1 MECLSGRMECLSSE
15 VEERGFVAARKTRVT
30 IVTTMF
36 PSTRKTPALT
46 LNQLQR
52 IESHALGSA
61 PAHPFSLIGD
71 GACPWQPA
79 VMLFERMSHFNSLCI
94 PGILSGLRRS
104 FSRRRMSLTAPI
116 ETKIGLFVNG
126 GLSKSL

>member
-15 VEERGFVAARKTRVT
+15 VEERRLVAARKTRVT
-30 IVTTMF
+30 IVATMF

-46 LNQLQR
+46 LKQFQS

-79 VMLFERMSHFNSLCI
+79 VMSFERMSHFNAFCI